1 MRAFFITLVLLAAI
15 GAGVYNYWKQNP
27 EAFAAKREAPAPA
40 PESQRPQRPRAELCS
55 VRDARYRH
63 RVNSG
68 VTLRI
73 VAGPEGFAAR
83 GEGAHGYENVGAAQ
97 VVVVDGEREFRFAA
111 GAARA
116 DGAIFLFPTTNEAE
130 AEIPVGGELIQ
141 VSAFDGQFNHV
152 AGLPRLDQI
161 APAHLLAPTL
171 SRWFAANSGEPKL
184 ELPIAFFDFV
194 SCAPPPVPAQAGE
207 AAPAST
213 P

>member
-27 EAFAAKREAPAPA
+27 EAFAAKSETPAPA
-40 PESQRPQRPRAELCS
+40 PEIRRAQRPRAELCS
-55 VRDARYRH
+55 VRDARYQH

-73 VAGPEGFAAR
+73 AASPEGFAAR
-83 GEGAHGYENVGAAQ
+83 GDGASGYENIGAAQ
-97 VVVVDGEREFRFAA
+97 FVVAGGGREFRFAA
-111 GAARA
+111 GAARG
-116 DGAIFLFPTTNEAE
+116 DGATFLFPTMSETETA
-130 AEIPVGGELIQ
+130 IPAGGDLIQ
-141 VSAFDGQFNHV
+141 LSAFDGQLNYV

-161 APAHLLAPTL
+161 APAHLYAPGL